1 MANAEK
7 KSIKPRPAFG
17 DNGFGGINGYLDL
30 RKNKLHD
37 QFKKKQN
44 IQSKGS
50 IFLAI
55 FLCM

>member
-17 DNGFGGINGYLDL
+17 DNGYGGINGYLDL

-44 IQSKGS
+44 IQSKG
-50 IFLAI
+50 
-55 FLCM
+55 